1 MANGES
7 DQLGLEPDDQRES
20 SDLIDDL
27 RDPSDLIDDE
37 VELDDLSTDDDA
49 TAEDDASDGDGDGE
63 DEVDELRRQAQ
74 AAILKA
80 IPKLA
85 GGGDAEGVLD
95 LAEAYAWLEE
105 PDSDH
110 G

>member
-7 DQLGLEPDDQRES
+7 DQLGLEA
-20 SDLIDDL
+20 DDL
-27 RDPSDLIDDE
+27 REPSDLIDDDLE
-37 VELDDLSTDDDA
+37 IDDVAADDDSTADDDA
-49 TAEDDASDGDGDGE
+49 ADDSDGE
-63 DEVDELRRQAQ
+63 DEVYELRRQAQ
-74 AAILKA
+74 AAILRA
-80 IPKLA
+80 IPKLT
-85 GGGDAEGVLD
+85 GSGDAEGVLD